1 MDKRSFLRS
10 AAAMLAAAS
19 LPLPALAAGSKPT
32 RLLAGWRSGASLP
45 APLAGEAGDYVG
57 VLAIDWTAAAIR
69 LESAIPVASRGH
81 GLMGLPGGQGYLAL
95 AYRHGLW
102 VMRAD
107 ADGKQVRLL
116 DLATESG
123 RVSGGHIELAADARH
138 FFTTEID
145 QKTGLGWVSVRRVD
159 TLAKVAEWPT
169 HGMDPH
175 QLTQDAQG
183 MLLIAN
189 GGIRYTDKGSK
200 RDLDQ
205 MASSLVRINPA
216 NGELLGQ
223 WSLRDQRLSLR
234 HLAWNE
240 TPKGE
245 VLLGIAMQGEHETS
259 EARKNAPTLAVW
271 NGKELSI
278 PTQSPLGEGYTG
290 DIMAGPGG
298 GFILSAQL
306 SGKVLLWHPG
316 EAAKLSLIGEFHRA
330 GALSGPDEDG
340 GFLIAGEKGPV
351 RWHLRDKSQMLAW
364 PIPMSPDNHWALL
377 EA

>member
-10 AAAMLAAAS
+10 AVAMLTAAS
-19 LPLPALAAGSKPT
+19 LPLPVFAAGSKPT
-32 RLLAGWRSGASLP
+32 RLLVGWRSGAALP
-45 APLAGEAGDYVG
+45 APLTGEAGDYVG
-57 VLAIDWTAAAIR
+57 VIAIDWAAATIR
-69 LESAIPVASRGH
+69 LESAVPVASRGH
-81 GLMGLPGGQGYLAL
+81 GLLGLPGGQGYLAL

-102 VMRAD
+102 VMRTD
-107 ADGKQVRLL
+107 AQGRQAVLV
-116 DLATESG
+116 DLAAESG
-123 RVSGGHIELAADARH
+123 RVSGGHIELAADGQH
-138 FFTTEID
+138 FFNTEID
-145 QKTGLGWVSVRRVD
+145 QKTGQGWVSVRRID
-159 TLAKVAEWPT
+159 TLAKTAEWPT
-169 HGMDPH
+169 RGMDPH
-175 QLTQDAQG
+175 QLTVDARG

-189 GGIRYTDKGSK
+189 GGIRYGDDGKK
-200 RDLDQ
+200 RSLDQ
-205 MASSLVRINPA
+205 MASSLARINPA

-223 WSLRDQRLSLR
+223 WALRDQRLSLR

-245 VLLGIAMQGEHETS
+245 VLLGIAMQGEHADP

-271 NGKELSI
+271 NGKELSV

-306 SGKVLLWHPG
+306 SGKALLWHPG
-316 EAAKLSLIGEFHRA
+316 EAAKLTLIGEFHRA
-330 GALSGPDEDG
+330 GALSGPDEAG

-351 RWHLRDKSQMLAW
+351 RWHLRDKAQMLVW